1 MTSRVFLLTP
11 SRGLGGGIERYAET
25 LEWAFAALGLVCQRV
40 DLQHAGMGAH
50 AGMVVRMLRHGDTP
64 ARLVLVHRSL
74 LPAVCLLAGR
84 EPSARSQW
92 YATVERFGE
101 AAAARDSTWNTA

>member
-11 SRGLGGGIERYAET
+11 SPGLGGGIERYAET

-50 AGMVVRMLRHGDTP
+50 AGVLANTSPTTILPPGLSEKWFR
-64 ARLVLVHRSL
+64 ALVS
-74 LPAVCLLAGR
+74 ASEA
-84 EPSARSQW
+84 PS
-92 YATVERFGE
+92 T
-101 AAAARDSTWNTA
+101 AAAIR